1 MIIGF
6 IGFGEVNKKLAELLK
21 NEDLIT
27 SKEQRSAKTI
37 ANIDKAEVKTLP
49 TFKDVA
55 INSDILISA
64 TSPKKALETA
74 KEYGKYSN
82 GVYLDLN
89 NISPDTVCEINKHVN
104 LVDGAII
111 GSINKDFT
119 LFLAAPNTDKLE
131 FLSNYFPIKKI
142 SNNIGDASKI
152 KLLRSIYTKA
162 TSAILI
168 ETFDIANSLNLEDEL
183 LDTIA
188 LTEGDNFKS
197 SAKSR
202 IENTKNNSQRK
213 KEELLEII
221 EYFENHDLEMSKA
234 TLKKLSNL

>member
-1 MIIGF
+1 
-6 IGFGEVNKKLAELLK
+6 
-21 NEDLIT
+21 
-27 SKEQRSAKTI
+27 
-37 ANIDKAEVKTLP
+37 
-49 TFKDVA
+49 
-55 INSDILISA
+55 
-64 TSPKKALETA
+64 
-74 KEYGKYSN
+74 
-82 GVYLDLN
+82 
-89 NISPDTVCEINKHVN
+89 
-104 LVDGAII
+104 
-111 GSINKDFT
+111 
-119 LFLAAPNTDKLE
+119 
-131 FLSNYFPIKKI
+131 
-142 SNNIGDASKI
+142 
-152 KLLRSIYTKA
+152 YTKA